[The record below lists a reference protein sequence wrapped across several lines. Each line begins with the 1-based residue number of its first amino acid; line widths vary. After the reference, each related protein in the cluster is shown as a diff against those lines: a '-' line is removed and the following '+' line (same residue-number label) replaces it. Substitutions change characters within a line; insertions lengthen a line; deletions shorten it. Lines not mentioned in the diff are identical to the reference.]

1 MRVVL
6 RSSATLREATVGDD
20 DAVVALMCTYLKW
33 VYAMLRERHGIE
45 LPAADASLIRDS
57 LSGLRRPSAMIVLA
71 ERDGDVIGVGAVRGL
86 DTQIAE
92 IKRMYVST
100 EARGLHVGS
109 DLLNRLIAESLD
121 AGAERVRLDSAEFMT
136 DAHRIYRSRGFVE
149 RPPYPGSEIP
159 EAVQQHWLFFERA
172 L

>member
-1 MRVVL
+1 MVL
-6 RSSATLREATVGDD
+6 KSSATLREATVSDD
-20 DAVVALMCTYLKW
+20 DAVVALMCRYLIW

-45 LPAADASLIRDS
+45 FPAVDASLVRDS
-57 LSGLRRPSAMIVLA
+57 LAGLRGPSAIIVLA
-71 ERDGDVIGVGAVRGL
+71 ERDGDAIGVGAVRNL

-109 DLLNRLIAESLD
+109 DLLDRLITESQD
-121 AGAERVRLDSAEFMT
+121 AGADLVRLDSAEFMT
-136 DAHRIYRSRGFVE
+136 DAHRIYRSRAFVE

-159 EAVQQHWLFFERA
+159 EALQQHWLFFERA